1 MISDGIAAHFN
12 QIIKNTSDMNRQV
25 KIDQKNEMKS
35 RNAHV

>member
-25 KIDQKNEMKS
+25 KIDQKMK
-35 RNAHV
+35 